1 MQIIYSKY
9 SRARRPEYQIVTLIE
24 RDGGNTAV
32 WKKALTLA
40 ARPHIEKIF
49 LNYKMLCDVYGKDH
63 VAKVEIMGED
73 TVRFD
78 YIEGISWGARIADVG
93 YNQGKEKIFSELRRY
108 YDFLQEGKSVQ
119 ENPDVD
125 FAVQPSDGKM
135 INIDLHPDNV
145 LYTAQGPVIIDYEW
159 LYADAPISFV
169 FQRSMF
175 NFYYNFHH
183 SLLENV
189 ITMEEIWEHF
199 DVTEDDKRCYM
210 RLEKA
215 FSDAVGAD
223 SFMKRYQ
230 KENVYLDDV
239 LSLKKQAKK
248 RILKYISSLRGR

>member
-1 MQIIYSKY
+1 MQIVYSKY
-9 SRARRPEYQIVTLIE
+9 SRSRRPEYQIVTLIE
-24 RDGGNTAV
+24 SDGENKVV
-32 WKKALTLA
+32 WKKALTPE
-40 ARPHIEKIF
+40 ARPHIERMF
-49 LNYKMLCDVYGKDH
+49 SNYKTLCEIYGKDH
-63 VAKVEIMGED
+63 VAKADITDED

-78 YIEGISWGARIADVG
+78 YVEGLSWGTKIANIG
-93 YNQGKEKIFSELRRY
+93 YNKGKQEFFLELRRY
-108 YDFLQEGKSVQ
+108 YRFLEEGKSIR
-119 ENPDVD
+119 ENSNID
-125 FAVQPSDGKM
+125 FSAHSFDGKLVD
-135 INIDLHPDNV
+135 IDMHPDNV
-145 LYTAQGPVIIDYEW
+145 LYTARGPIIIDYEW

-239 LSLKKQAKK
+239 LSLKNQAKK